1 MKTTTISTSELYES
15 VWQHP
20 LKYLADKWQVHPHTL
35 GQLLDKHAIPR
46 PGNGYWT
53 QKSMGKPVVV
63 TPFPKSLST
72 NILIDISCLQ
82 FAKDQKSK
90 SVKAEL
96 PIPTKSLGR
105 YPLLKGIKGSLRKPS
120 FQWDF
125 LLIQDFNDTNV
136 LRVDVSQDQKD
147 RAINILHR
155 LLAAMDKNNWPVL
168 VEKSRYERRLTNV
181 VVVDGEKIS
190 FRLREKLKQVKRE
203 LTEKDFEE
211 KKKWGRVWHEK
222 INIPSGELHLTLDG
236 PLPSG
241 LSQVIKDNKNLPLE
255 DQLGHF
261 IDNLIVSAECSK
273 VLRKEREKEQEIYK
287 RKQAVWDQ
295 YESLVTAQTQNI
307 KTFFSL
313 FEKSQRA
320 GQCRALIDAIT
331 ASETFKQNSE
341 LEQKRWLMWA
351 NSIVDIIDPVTTFE
365 MPELMDEQ
373 NCLTKAVFARSIKEA
388 GLAVKLSVP
397 SLSLEDVSHGL
408 ETLAMQGKTNNGM
421 Q

>member
-1 MKTTTISTSELYES
+1 MKTTTISASELYES

-20 LKYLADKWQVHPHTL
+20 LKSLADKWHVHPHAL
-35 GQLLDKHAIPR
+35 GQLLDKHGIPR
-46 PGNGYWT
+46 PGNGYWAK
-53 QKSMGKPVVV
+53 KSMGKPVVV
-63 TPFPKSLST
+63 TPFPESLPR

-82 FAKDQKSK
+82 FSKAQKSK
-90 SVKAEL
+90 SVKAQL
-96 PIPTKSLGR
+96 PNPTKSLGK
-105 YPLLKGIKGSLRKPS
+105 YPLLKGIKGSFRKPS

-125 LLIQDFNDTNV
+125 LLTQNFNDTNV
-136 LRVDVSQDQKD
+136 LRVDVSQEQKD

-155 LLAAMDKNNWPVL
+155 LLAVMDKNNWPVL

-181 VVVDGEKIS
+181 VIIDDEKIS

-203 LTEKDFEE
+203 LTEKDLEE
-211 KKKWGRVWHEK
+211 KKKWGRVWYEK

-241 LSQVIKDNKNLPLE
+241 FSQVILDKKNFSLE

-261 IDNLIVSAECSK
+261 IHNLIVSAEYSK
-273 VLRKEREKEQEIYK
+273 VLRKEREKEQEIYR
-287 RKQAVWDQ
+287 RKQVVWDQ

-320 GQCRALIDAIT
+320 EQCRALIDAIT

-341 LEQKRWLMWA
+341 SEQKRWLMWA
-351 NSIVDIIDPVTTFE
+351 NSIVDTIDPVTTFE

-373 NCLTKAVFARSIKEA
+373 NCLTKAVFARSINEA

-397 SLSLEDVSHGL
+397 SLSLEDVSRGL
-408 ETLAMQGKTNNGM
+408 ETLTMQGKTKNSM

>member
-1 MKTTTISTSELYES
+1 MKTTTISASELYES

-20 LKYLADKWQVHPHTL
+20 LKSLADKWHMHPHAL
-35 GQLLDKHAIPR
+35 GQLLDKHGIPR

-53 QKSMGKPVVV
+53 KKSTGKPVVV
-63 TPFPKSLST
+63 TPFPESLPR

-82 FAKDQKSK
+82 FSKVQKSK
-90 SVKAEL
+90 SVEARL
-96 PIPTKSLGR
+96 PNPTKSLGK
-105 YPLLKGIKGSLRKPS
+105 YPLLKVIKESLRKPS

-125 LLIQDFNDTNV
+125 LLTQDFNDANV

-155 LLAAMDKNNWPVL
+155 LLAVMDKNNWPVL

-181 VVVDGEKIS
+181 VIIDDEKIS

-203 LTEKDFEE
+203 LTEKDLEE
-211 KKKWGRVWHEK
+211 KKKWGRIWYEK
-222 INIPSGELHLTLDG
+222 INIPSGELHLTIDG

-241 LSQVIKDNKNLPLE
+241 FSQVILDKKNFSLE

-261 IDNLIVSAECSK
+261 IHNLIVSAEYSK
-273 VLRKEREKEQEIYK
+273 VLRKEREEEQVIYR

-320 GQCRALIDAIT
+320 EQCRALIDAIT
-331 ASETFKQNSE
+331 ASETFKQKSE
-341 LEQKRWLMWA
+341 SEQKRWLMWA
-351 NSIVDIIDPVTTFE
+351 NSIVDTIDPVTTFE

-373 NCLTKAVFARSIKEA
+373 NCLTKAVFARSINEA

-397 SLSLEDVSHGL
+397 TLSLENVSRGL
-408 ETLAMQGKTNNGM
+408 ETLTMQGKTKNSM